1 MLSTM
6 RVLACAWLYL
16 WLNIMRM
23 WSPWGLHHCFVVMVC
38 KLVLKVSVKTADELS
53 HQQLWV
59 ICPCNWQ
66 LTPGSKNRRGLKSR
80 DTNQCSLGAV
90 NSKLWVRHD
99 RRTRHVTPHFLTL
112 ESVGLKRI
120 TGSRTTCT
128 SFYLY
133 SRMKKK
139 YNRVID

>member
-1 MLSTM
+1 
-6 RVLACAWLYL
+6 
-16 WLNIMRM
+16 
-23 WSPWGLHHCFVVMVC
+23 MVY

-53 HQQLWV
+53 VHV
-59 ICPCNWQ
+59 
-66 LTPGSKNRRGLKSR
+66 TPGSKNRRGLKSI